1 MSTVNLVIGDIVR
14 PGSLLAD
21 LPAPCLETLSSEGSR
36 KKLSKGQILFQ
47 KDDPGDSVG
56 IVLSG
61 CLKISAYSPS
71 GHETVLNLLRRGDVV
86 GELAIIDGA
95 ERSADATAL
104 EPTEILVITR
114 GSFNRMMES
123 DSEFSAG
130 LARALCGKLRA
141 ASDALEATTL
151 DMSRRVA
158 SSFLRLARQ
167 HSEESDDGEYS
178 CEIKIDQGT
187 LARYCGLT
195 RPNLNRVLKRFDGA
209 GASKHEKGMLY
220 ILDTDWLEDYALSE
234 D

>member
-1 MSTVNLVIGDIVR
+1 MSTADVIIGEIVR

-21 LPAPCLETLSSEGSR
+21 LPETCLETLSAEGNK
-36 KKLSKGQILFQ
+36 KKLTKGQILFQ
-47 KDDPGDSVG
+47 KDDPGDSVA

-71 GHETVLNLLRRGDVV
+71 GHETVLNLLRRGDVA

-95 ERSADATAL
+95 ERSADATAM
-104 EPTEILVITR
+104 EPTEILLVSR
-114 GSFNRMMES
+114 GSFNRLMDS
-123 DSEFSAG
+123 DPEFSAS

-167 HSEESDDGEYS
+167 HSEESAEGEYS

-195 RPNLNRVLKRFDGA
+195 RPNLNRVLKRFNGA

>member
-1 MSTVNLVIGDIVR
+1 MSAALAIGNIVR

-21 LPAPCLETLSSEGSR
+21 LPSECLETLSSEGNRR
-36 KKLSKGQILFQ
+36 KLTKGQILFQ

-56 IVLSG
+56 IILSG

-95 ERSADATAL
+95 ERSADASAL
-104 EPTEILVITR
+104 EPTEILTISR
-114 GSFNRMMES
+114 GSFSRMMES
-123 DSEFSAG
+123 DPEFSAG

-167 HSEESDDGEYS
+167 HSEESEDGEYS

-195 RPNLNRVLKRFDGA
+195 RSNLNRMLKRFEGE

-234 D
+234 E

>member
-1 MSTVNLVIGDIVR
+1 MPASDVILGDIVR
-14 PGSLLAD
+14 AGSLLAD
-21 LPAPCLETLSSEGSR
+21 LPQSCLETLAAEGNRR
-36 KKLSKGQILFQ
+36 KLTKGQILFQ

-56 IVLSG
+56 VVLSG

-95 ERSADATAL
+95 ERSADAAAL
-104 EPTEILVITR
+104 EPTELLMITR

-123 DSEFSAG
+123 DPDFSAS

-167 HSEESDDGEYS
+167 HTEESDGGDLS

-195 RPNLNRVLKRFDGA
+195 RSNLNRVLKRFDGA
-209 GASKHEKGMLY
+209 GASRHEKGILY

>member
-1 MSTVNLVIGDIVR
+1 MSAIDITIGEIVR

-21 LPAPCLETLSSEGSR
+21 LPSDCLEKLSTEGNR
-36 KKLSKGQILFQ
+36 KKLTKGQILFQ
-47 KDDPGDSVG
+47 KGDLGDSVG
-56 IVLSG
+56 IVISG
-61 CLKISAYSPS
+61 CIKICTYSPS

-95 ERSADATAL
+95 ERSADAAAL
-104 EPTEILVITR
+104 EPTELLMISR

-123 DSEFSAG
+123 DPEFSSA

-167 HSEESDDGEYS
+167 HSEESDEGTYS

-195 RPNLNRVLKRFDGA
+195 RSNLNRVLKRFDGA
-209 GASKHEKGMLY
+209 GASKHEKGVLH

-234 D
+234 E